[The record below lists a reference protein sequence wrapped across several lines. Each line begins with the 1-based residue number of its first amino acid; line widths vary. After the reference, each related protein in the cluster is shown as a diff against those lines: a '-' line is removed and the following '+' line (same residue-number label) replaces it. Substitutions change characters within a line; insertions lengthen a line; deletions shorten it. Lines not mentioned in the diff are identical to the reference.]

1 MLSKQGL
8 GTLFVSF
15 FYCVAV
21 AAQSE
26 QNPWVYEASTQVS
39 FASNRNPFWL
49 NANKYGLSSVRAQ
62 SAYIR
67 AKITRQDE
75 FGKWHLD
82 YRADIAGAIDH
93 TSGLIIQQLYG
104 EAQYK
109 KVRFAIGSKERPL
122 ELKNDELSSGSM
134 TLGINS
140 RPVPQVRV
148 ELPDYWQVTPWLGLK
163 GHVAYGWFT
172 DGKWQENYQPTGSRY
187 VRKALYHSK
196 SGYLHFGNEER
207 FPLSGTLGLEMA
219 TQFGGTIYNLDAT
232 HPKVELDHG
241 LKAFWNA
248 FFSGGNDPTD
258 GVYANNSGN
267 MLGSWIADISYKFPT
282 WKVRAYYDHF
292 FEDHSG
298 LFMLGSGG
306 WNADNTKQ
314 SRHFTGYKLKD
325 GLWGVEVTLP
335 KNRFVSDIVYEYL
348 YTKYQSGPLY
358 HDHTA
363 QIPDEVGGK
372 DGYYSHNLY
381 LAWAHWGQVI
391 GNPLITSPIYNK
403 DRVLQIRN
411 NRLFAHH
418 IGFRGNPTDRLH
430 YRFLLTY
437 SENWGSYFAPFKD
450 KKYNTSILCEVSYS
464 LPKDWQITS
473 SFGIDRGNLLDNN
486 VGLQIGLSKRGLF

>member
-1 MLSKQGL
+1 
-8 GTLFVSF
+8 
-15 FYCVAV
+15 
-21 AAQSE
+21 
-26 QNPWVYEASTQVS
+26 
-39 FASNRNPFWL
+39 
-49 NANKYGLSSVRAQ
+49 
-62 SAYIR
+62 
-67 AKITRQDE
+67 
-75 FGKWHLD
+75 
-82 YRADIAGAIDH
+82 
-93 TSGLIIQQLYG
+93 
-104 EAQYK
+104 
-109 KVRFAIGSKERPL
+109 
-122 ELKNDELSSGSM
+122 
-134 TLGINS
+134 
-140 RPVPQVRV
+140 
-148 ELPDYWQVTPWLGLK
+148 
-163 GHVAYGWFT
+163 
-172 DGKWQENYQPTGSRY
+172 
-187 VRKALYHSK
+187 
-196 SGYLHFGNEER
+196 
-207 FPLSGTLGLEMA
+207 MA

-411 NRLFAHH
+411 NRLFSWKP
-418 IGFRGNPTDRLH
+418 N
-430 YRFLLTY
+430 
-437 SENWGSYFAPFKD
+437 
-450 KKYNTSILCEVSYS
+450 
-464 LPKDWQITS
+464 
-473 SFGIDRGNLLDNN
+473 
-486 VGLQIGLSKRGLF
+486 